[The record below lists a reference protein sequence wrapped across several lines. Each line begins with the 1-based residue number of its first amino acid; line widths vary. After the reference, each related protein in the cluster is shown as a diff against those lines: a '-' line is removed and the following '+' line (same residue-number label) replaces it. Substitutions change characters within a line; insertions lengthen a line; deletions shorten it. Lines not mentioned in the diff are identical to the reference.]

1 MSGLVED
8 QKVHI
13 SDNDSGK
20 DAANYDAKG
29 DIESSSAGEIV
40 EDTARVVDH
49 KAERALCRK
58 FDFRLLPVLAIMCKL
73 LMSLFQQNTYYL

>member
-1 MSGLVED
+1 MSAPPTD
-8 QKVHI
+8 QKVQV

-20 DAANYDAKG
+20 ETAVYDNAQ

-58 FDFRLLPVLAIMCKL
+58 FDFRLLPVLAIMCKKPF
-73 LMSLFQQNTYYL
+73 SKFQK